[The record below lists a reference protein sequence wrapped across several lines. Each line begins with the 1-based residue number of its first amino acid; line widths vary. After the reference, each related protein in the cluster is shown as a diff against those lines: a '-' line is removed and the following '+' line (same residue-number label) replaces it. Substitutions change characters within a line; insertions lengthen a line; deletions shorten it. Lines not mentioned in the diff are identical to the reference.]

1 MVFIKSFIPWIGGK
15 NLLAKKI
22 ISMFPDDFQRYIE
35 VFGGGA
41 AVLFHRDRHAKTEVY
56 NDLNDGLVNL
66 FRCAKFHR
74 SELQREISGY
84 FNSRQFFSEIKAK
97 MEFSGLTDIQRA
109 AMFFVVARLSFGA
122 NMRTFGGQPRNLSAD
137 CLEAVEKRL
146 ENVVIENLDFEN
158 LIKKYDCKDALF
170 YCDPPYSNSERY
182 YDKRFLPDDHE
193 RLKAILSQI
202 QGRFILSY
210 NDSEKIRE
218 IYRDFDIV
226 PVQRQ
231 NNLSEGFYK
240 ELIIKNF

>member
-1 MVFIKSFIPWIGGK
+1 MKSFIPWIGGK

-22 ISMFPDDFQRYIE
+22 IPMFPDSFQRYIE

-41 AVLFHRDRHAKTEVY
+41 SILFHRERHAKTEVY

-74 SELQREISGY
+74 TELQKEISGY
-84 FNSRQFFSEIKAK
+84 FNSRTLFNEIRQK
-97 MEFSGLTDIQRA
+97 MELSGLTDIQRA
-109 AMFFVVARLSFGA
+109 GMFFVVARLSFGA

-137 CLEAVEKRL
+137 CLELVEKRL
-146 ENVVIENLDFEN
+146 ENVVIENLDFAE
-158 LIKKYDCKDALF
+158 LIRKYDSAESLF
-170 YCDPPYSNSERY
+170 YCDPPYNSTERY
-182 YDKRFLPDDHE
+182 YNKRFTSADHE
-193 RLKAILSQI
+193 RLRAILSQI

-210 NDSEKIRE
+210 NDCDEVRE
-218 IYRDFDIV
+218 LYRDFKIV